1 VSPSPSRIAVIGGGI
16 SGLATAFRLTQLG
29 HQEVTLLEASSRL
42 GGVLQTEQ
50 VGSCLVEQSADMFTT
65 KQPGAT
71 RLCQDLGMTDSLI
84 GTDDRYRRSFV
95 VRKGKLLS
103 TPPGLVLMQPT
114 RAWPILVSP
123 LLSIRGRLR
132 MMGEYFVRGKTQ
144 GDTSLEE
151 FAIRRFGVEAYQ
163 RLIQPMVGGI
173 YTADPKKLSV
183 AATMPQFLQ
192 MEQEHGSLVGAAWKG
207 LGKSKSA
214 DDKSTDDK
222 SSDERASGARYSAFV
237 APKMGMHSLVDE
249 LATKLNAAGADIRL
263 NTRVEKLSWTED
275 GWNVV
280 AKSSDETRSETF
292 TGVVVATP
300 AHVAASIIADVDK
313 EIASLLAEISYAS
326 AAIGIFLLDR
336 ADVSHS
342 LNGFGF
348 VVPATEN
355 RSILAGSFASVK
367 FPGRAADDQLLLRV
381 FVGGA
386 VQPQLLEHTDEEI
399 LDLALRD
406 VSELLGVQGKP
417 VWSKLRRWTRAMP
430 QYHVG
435 HVDRVATIDAQIAQ
449 IPGLEL
455 AGNAYHGVGIPFC
468 AAGGYAAAERIA
480 ESM

>member
-1 VSPSPSRIAVIGGGI
+1 MSPSPSRIAVIGGGI

-29 HQEVTLLEASSRL
+29 YQDVTLLEASSRL

-50 VGSCLVEQSADMFTT
+50 IGSCLVEQSADMFTT

-71 RLCQDLGMTDSLI
+71 RLCQDLGIADSLI

-123 LLSIRGRLR
+123 LLSVRGRLR

-173 YTADPKKLSV
+173 YTADPKKLSI
-183 AATMPQFLQ
+183 AATMPQFLE

-207 LGKSKSA
+207 LRKSKSA
-214 DDKSTDDK
+214 GEASA
-222 SSDERASGARYSAFV
+222 DERASGARYSAFV
-237 APKMGMHSLVDE
+237 APQMGMQSLVDE
-249 LATKLNAAGADIRL
+249 LAAKLSAAGVDIRL
-263 NTRVEKLSWTED
+263 NTRVEKLARTEN
-275 GWNVV
+275 GWSIV
-280 AKSSDETRSETF
+280 AHASDETRSEAF

-300 AHVAASIIADVDK
+300 AHVATSIIGDVDRD
-313 EIASLLAEISYAS
+313 IASLLADISYAS

-336 ADVSHS
+336 DHVSHA
-342 LNGFGF
+342 LDGFGF

-367 FPGRAADDQLLLRV
+367 FPGRAGDDQLLLRV

-406 VSELLGVQGKP
+406 VSELLGIQGKP
-417 VWSKLRRWTRAMP
+417 AWAKLRRWTKAMP

-435 HVDRVATIDAQIAQ
+435 HLDRVAKIDAKVAK

-468 AAGGYAAAERIA
+468 AAAGYAAAERIGK
-480 ESM
+480 SM